1 MPERNQKL
9 FNESLKYLTD
19 HYSRSLTRDKIT
31 PRERSSETLSRLCFC
46 CGCVEVGTPTYW
58 HSTQAGLKEYRAT
71 WDEELCIVV
80 GFVGK
85 EELPK
90 LPPERM
96 FVRIPS
102 VEKDFLISWGDV

>member
-19 HYSRSLTRDKIT
+19 HYSRSLTGDKIT
-31 PRERSSETLSRLCFC
+31 PNERIGEILYRLCSC
-46 CGCVEVGTPTYW
+46 CGCVEVNTPTYR
-58 HSTQAGLKEYRAT
+58 HYSTGLREYRAT